1 MRRPLKLIYQSQNRY
16 QKSSRIL
23 YDYTYSNKS
32 GLAPVSVVK
41 SVVVVVVVV
50 VRLRNPSRGNAR
62 SKKLSRTHQRELNYN
77 CRVLNA
83 SLKSV
88 VTSPQRFALAR
99 DHKSSFFCR
108 VQTHDLFLR
117 LISSSSR
124 LILSQARD

>member
-1 MRRPLKLIYQSQNRY
+1 MLL
-16 QKSSRIL
+16 
-23 YDYTYSNKS
+23 
-32 GLAPVSVVK
+32 
-41 SVVVVVVVV
+41 
-50 VRLRNPSRGNAR
+50 RLRNPSRGNAR

-124 LILSQARD
+124 LILSSSRINFIKLANDFQPVIFSNQLNFFLINDFNFLHIVTTITKLFY